1 MIHWLQH
8 YLLPCP
14 FKYLTGI
21 DCPGC
26 GFQRS
31 VIELM
36 QGNIKQSFILYPP
49 AMPILLV
56 LIYYASTKVFKLQQ
70 KSIRL
75 KPLLII
81 VACIIMLSYTIKML
95 GYARVI

>member
-8 YLLPCP
+8 HLLPCP
-14 FKYLTGI
+14 FKNLTGI

-31 VIELM
+31 VIELI
-36 QGNIKQSFILYPP
+36 QGNIKQSFTLYPP
-49 AMPILLV
+49 AIPILLV
-56 LIYYASTKVFKLQQ
+56 LIYYVSTKVFKTQQ

-75 KPLLII
+75 NPLLLTI
-81 VACIIMLSYTIKML
+81 ACIIMLSYTIKML
-95 GYARVI
+95 GYAKLI

>member
-8 YLLPCP
+8 HLLPCP

-26 GFQRS
+26 GYQRS
-31 VIELM
+31 VIELL

-49 AMPILLV
+49 TMPLLLV
-56 LIYYASTKVFKLQQ
+56 LIYYVSTKVFKIQQ

-81 VACIIMLSYTIKML
+81 VACIIMLSYTIKIL